1 MKKMRGDW
9 LLIEFTT
16 AEVAG
21 KDSYILSGDAVE
33 LLQQTLDDHII
44 KT

>member
-9 LLIEFTT
+9 LILEFTT

-21 KDSYILSGDAVE
+21 KDSYILSGEAVE
-33 LLQQTLDDHII
+33 ILQ
-44 KT
+44 

>member
-1 MKKMRGDW
+1 MKKMRAEW
-9 LLIEFTT
+9 VILEFTT

-21 KDSYILSGDAVE
+21 KDSYILSGEAVE
-33 LLQQTLDDHII
+33 VLQQTLDDHII